1 MASRGQK
8 ERDFYRLLISRL
20 LIICGSCLMGIVL
33 LVNVIDYVRSRT
45 AVSSFK
51 TEKEQ
56 IIVVNT
62 EEATE
67 QTEEQAVVGTSDMES
82 EEEKLSGDV
91 LGVLRIPKIDLEE
104 AVKEG
109 SSSSVI
115 SSALGHMEGT
125 AMPGAVGNCAIAGH
139 RNYVFGRFFNRLN
152 EIEKGDTVEI
162 ETLEGVYVYTVTDSF
177 IVEPEEVSVLSQDTE
192 TQDLTLITCTPLF
205 VGSHRLIIQ
214 GTLTEMQD

>member
-8 ERDFYRLLISRL
+8 ERDFYRLLISHL

-115 SSALGHMEGT
+115 SSAFTICKSISVSAL
-125 AMPGAVGNCAIAGH
+125 AV
-139 RNYVFGRFFNRLN
+139 L
-152 EIEKGDTVEI
+152 
-162 ETLEGVYVYTVTDSF
+162 
-177 IVEPEEVSVLSQDTE
+177 
-192 TQDLTLITCTPLF
+192 
-205 VGSHRLIIQ
+205 
-214 GTLTEMQD
+214 M